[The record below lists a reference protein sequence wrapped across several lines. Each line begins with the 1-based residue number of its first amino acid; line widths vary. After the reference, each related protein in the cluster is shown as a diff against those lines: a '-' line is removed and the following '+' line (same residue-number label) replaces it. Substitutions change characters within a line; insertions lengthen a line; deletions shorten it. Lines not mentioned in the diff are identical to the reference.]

1 METGMKWTALDTGVS
16 WWLENDE
23 GRTQGYVV
31 KIEGRYQPCL
41 MHKDTSYLFVRKDT
55 LEAAQEHVLVWLAE
69 KKLEGT

>member
-1 METGMKWTALDTGVS
+1 MRWAALDSGVS
-16 WWLENDE
+16 WWLENNE

-31 KIEGRYQPCL
+31 KIGGQYLPCL
-41 MHKDTSYLFVRKDT
+41 MHNSNTDLLLRMDT